1 MNEIKNDQYY
11 MKIALKE
18 AKKAGDLGEVPIGA
32 IIVYQDEIIGRA
44 SNLRETTQNA
54 VTHAELMA
62 IQQACEKIGSW
73 RLEET
78 TLYVTLEPC
87 PMCAGAILQSR
98 IPRVVYGA
106 RDIKAGC
113 VDSLYRLLNDERFNH
128 MCNVTEGVLADESG
142 AILSDFFRALRVRK
156 KEEKRLRKEQEAIQ
170 KQQETL
176 NGDAN

>member
-1 MNEIKNDQYY
+1 MDVFEQDRQF
-11 MKIALKE
+11 MQLALKE
-18 AKKAGDLGEVPIGA
+18 AEKAGALGEVPIGA
-32 IIVYQDEIIGRA
+32 LIVYRGEVIACA

-106 RDIKAGC
+106 RDVKAGC
-113 VDSLYRLLNDERFNH
+113 VDSLYRLLNDPRFNH
-128 MCNVTEGVLADESG
+128 ECDVTEGVLAEECG
-142 AILSDFFRALRVRK
+142 QILSDFFRALRERK
-156 KEEKRLRKEQEAIQ
+156 KAEKLARKAAESVNE
-170 KQQETL
+170 
-176 NGDAN
+176 